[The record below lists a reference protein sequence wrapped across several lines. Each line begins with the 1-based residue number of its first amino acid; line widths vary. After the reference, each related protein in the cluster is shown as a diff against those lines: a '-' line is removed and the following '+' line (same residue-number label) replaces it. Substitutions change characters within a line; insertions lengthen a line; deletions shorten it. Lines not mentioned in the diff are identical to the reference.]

1 MTVRYFHN
9 SDHCPDCCPISPMRK
24 QFERS
29 GPLFE
34 AVGLGFKL
42 MGSKLVHI
50 TPYTSCFFQ
59 KKGFLISLAHY

>member
-9 SDHCPDCCPISPMRK
+9 SDHCPDRCPISPMGK

-34 AVGLGFKL
+34 VVGLGFKL
-42 MGSKLVHI
+42 MGSKLVRI
-50 TPYTSCFFQ
+50 TPYTYCFFQ
-59 KKGFLISLAHY
+59 KKVF